1 MRDLDSLP
9 TAVSQPLGDAATT
22 VIADDDGELDAEL
35 LESMHVV
42 AHDENA
48 AEALQDDFVLLANEG
63 LRNAV
68 SLTEDNLTR
77 AQRAARADYL
87 AEMMSSDDDDDDA
100 DLFNDPYIDSDAD
113 LDEFER
119 IARSDDD
126 EYANDDDDDNNH
138 AYDARSESARGWAG
152 KSVRTAYT
160 RYTRSEAGKTMRSE
174 ALQTLDQR

>member
-1 MRDLDSLP
+1 
-9 TAVSQPLGDAATT
+9 
-22 VIADDDGELDAEL
+22 
-35 LESMHVV
+35 
-42 AHDENA
+42 
-48 AEALQDDFVLLANEG
+48 
-63 LRNAV
+63 
-68 SLTEDNLTR
+68 
-77 AQRAARADYL
+77 
-87 AEMMSSDDDDDDA
+87 MMSSDDDDDA

-126 EYANDDDDDNNH
+126 DEYANDDGNH

>member
-87 AEMMSSDDDDDDA
+87 AEMMSSDDDDDA

-126 EYANDDDDDNNH
+126 DEYANDDGNH